1 MDISD
6 IQGTKPKKDWHNN
19 AKTKETNKI
28 DDIPGTKAVPRHQER
43 KNSAGFTTYDYRDVT
58 QTNFMT
64 KRHVNPLSPTYTIRD
79 EEGLAVQIGDIKGN
93 KPQTLPPK
101 RERGEVNLALK
112 TQDIIGA
119 TAGTKGLGVFTEVHV
134 RRDVRPI
141 NQTSDIDGAQ
151 GGSLKKGTTTNRHLS
166 PLDPQYQFPG
176 HSELIDPSN
185 AFSKSKTD
193 FRGSRTFAPGTTSG
207 SIHATTGLEAL
218 KR

>member
-1 MDISD
+1 M
-6 IQGTKPKKDWHNN
+6 
-19 AKTKETNKI
+19 
-28 DDIPGTKAVPRHQER
+28 
-43 KNSAGFTTYDYRDVT
+43 
-58 QTNFMT
+58 
-64 KRHVNPLSPTYTIRD
+64 
-79 EEGLAVQIGDIKGN
+79 
-93 KPQTLPPK
+93 
-101 RERGEVNLALK
+101 
-112 TQDIIGA
+112 GA

-176 HSELIDPSN
+176 HSELVDPSN

-193 FRGSRTFAPGTTSG
+193 FRGSKTFAPGTTSG

-218 KR
+218 KRQSGALEVIPEKSPDLEVNKLYQASRGPATTTVAILTEKRLKDHENATKSQVKFHGVGSASSKPASSVQKFDGFISKA